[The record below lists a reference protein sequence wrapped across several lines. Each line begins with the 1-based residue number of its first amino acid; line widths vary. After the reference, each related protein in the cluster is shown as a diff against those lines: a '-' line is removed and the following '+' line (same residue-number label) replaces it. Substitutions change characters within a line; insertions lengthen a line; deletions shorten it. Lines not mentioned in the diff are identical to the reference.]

1 MKSLN
6 VATFAELP
14 FIPRFNQ
21 KHFTEILHDP
31 IEVFLMAER
40 MESVVCIS
48 VLLQTH
54 KYSDSVTYPSFLCGF
69 NSTSVWSG
77 ADRICHCIRA
87 VRMVRRLNE
96 PVNRRNQILTL
107 VAVLPIKAWK
117 LGNLLSSTTIRNL

>member
-1 MKSLN
+1 MLTFLCMKSLN

-87 VRMVRRLNE
+87 VNGE
-96 PVNRRNQILTL
+96 EAEWTCEQKKSNTN
-107 VAVLPIKAWK
+107 ASGSFAH
-117 LGNLLSSTTIRNL
+117 